1 MTQYTQLPETIH
13 ALVGATPGSVLL
25 ETSRFDAENDR
36 SYLFLDPLRVL
47 SAQTPDEL
55 PTLFAQIESALDA
68 GCFIA
73 GFLSYE
79 SGYSLQGIAGDS
91 AHDLPLGCFGV
102 YREPSVFDHNTGS
115 FSGPPLPAL
124 PQTVSTQQSP
134 AFTEGEIALSLTP
147 EDYRRKIEQIK
158 EQIAAGATY
167 QVNFTDRIRLRT
179 TTSPAD
185 LYLALRRQ
193 QPVAYGAL
201 VNLAGRSI
209 LSFSPELFFRVR
221 DRQITTRP
229 MKGTWPRGL
238 DAAEDA
244 LAALALHHDEK
255 NRSEHIMIVDLLRND
270 LGRICSTGSI
280 RVDGLFSVE
289 HYPTLLQMTSTVSGT
304 LAAGIRWHEIF
315 RSLFPS
321 GSITGAPKISTMR
334 IIRELEDSPRG
345 IYTGAIGFIAPTGDA
360 CFNVAIRTLMLES
373 FHSGSPRMDCP
384 SGNLDCHSER
394 SEESPHF
401 DRSTVTMGVGG
412 GIVYDSDPAA
422 EYAECRLKAAFLTR
436 AQPSFELIETLLW
449 RDGYALLLLHLDRLR
464 LSCEYFDRP
473 FDAAEIE
480 LRLHALAATF
490 APLSRHRVRLTLDQ
504 RGQITLTHAPLAPN
518 AEECRVTL
526 AAERTSST
534 DVFLRHKT
542 THRPLYDRLFAATQ
556 QAGFDEVLFRNQRD
570 EVTEGAISNI
580 FLRIEGRLYTPPLAC
595 GVLPGVFRRHL
606 LEAVPRAEER
616 ILKLADL
623 EAADELYLC
632 NSVRGL
638 RRITHLDSASL

>member
-1 MTQYTQLPETIH
+1 MTQHTPLPETIH
-13 ALVGATPGSVLL
+13 ALVGETPGSVLL
-25 ETSRFDAENDR
+25 ETSRFDAENHR
-36 SYLFLDPLRVL
+36 SYLFLDPLRTL
-47 SAQTPDEL
+47 TAHSPDDL
-55 PTLFAQIESALDA
+55 PNLFAQIEAAIAD
-68 GCFIA
+68 GCFVA

-79 SGYSLQGIAGDS
+79 SGYPLQGIADERER
-91 AHDLPLGCFGV
+91 DLPLGCFGV
-102 YREPSVFDHNTGS
+102 YREPIVFDHNTGL
-115 FSGPPLPAL
+115 FSGPPLPPL
-124 PQTVSTQQSP
+124 PQPHSTQCAP
-134 AFTEGEIALSLTP
+134 AFSEDEIALSLTP
-147 EDYRRKIEQIK
+147 EAYRDKIEQIK

-179 TTSPAD
+179 TASPAD
-185 LYLALRRQ
+185 LYRALRRQ

-280 RVDGLFSVE
+280 RVRDLFSVE
-289 HYPTLLQMTSTVSGT
+289 RYPTLLQMTSTVSGT
-304 LAAGIRWHEIF
+304 LPAGIRWHEIF

-360 CFNVAIRTLMLES
+360 CFNVAIRTLVVDKNS
-373 FHSGSPRMDCP
+373 A
-384 SGNLDCHSER
+384 N
-394 SEESPHF
+394 
-401 DRSTVTMGVGG
+401 MGVGG

-422 EYAECRLKAAFLTR
+422 EFAECRLKAAFLTR
-436 AQPSFELIETLLW
+436 TQPAFDLIETLLW
-449 RDGYALLLLHLDRLR
+449 NDGYTLLPLHLDRLR

-473 FDAAEIE
+473 FDAAEVE
-480 LRLHALAATF
+480 VRLHALAATF
-490 APLSRHRVRLTLDQ
+490 APLSRHRARLTLDP
-504 RGQITLTHAPLAPN
+504 RGQIALTHAPLAPN
-518 AEECRVTL
+518 STECKVTL
-526 AAERTSST
+526 AVERTLST

-542 THRPLYDRLFAATQ
+542 TRRALYDRLFAAAQ
-556 QAGFDEVLFRNQRD
+556 QAGFDEVIFLNQRD

-580 FLRIEGRLYTPPLAC
+580 FVRIDGRLYTPPLAC

-606 LEAVPRAEER
+606 LEALPRAEER
-616 ILKLADL
+616 ILTFADL
-623 EAADELYLC
+623 RAADEIYLC

-638 RRITHLDSASL
+638 RRITHLEPCTLHLEPGSS

>member
-1 MTQYTQLPETIH
+1 MTQYTPLPETIH
-13 ALVGATPGSVLL
+13 ALVDATPGSVLL
-25 ETSRFDAENDR
+25 ETSRFDAENHQ

-47 SAQTPDEL
+47 TAQTPDEL
-55 PTLFAQIESALDA
+55 PGLFTQIESALAD
-68 GCFIA
+68 GCFVA

-79 SGYSLQGIAGDS
+79 SGYSMQGIADEVS
-91 AHDLPLGCFGV
+91 PRDLPLICFGV
-102 YREPSVFDHNTGS
+102 YREPIVFDHNTGS
-115 FSGPPLPAL
+115 FGGPPLPTL

-134 AFTEGEIALSLTP
+134 AFSEDEIALSLSP
-147 EDYRRKIEQIK
+147 EAYRRKIEQIK

-167 QVNFTDRIRLRT
+167 QVNFTDRIHMRSSH
-179 TTSPAD
+179 SPAEF
-185 LYLALRRQ
+185 YVALSRQ

-201 VNLAGRSI
+201 INIAGRSI

-221 DRQITTRP
+221 SREITTRP

-238 DAAEDA
+238 DSAEDA

-270 LGRICSTGSI
+270 LGRICATGSV
-280 RVDGLFSVE
+280 RADGLFRVE
-289 HYPTLLQMTSTVSGT
+289 RYPTLLQMTSTVSGK
-304 LAAGIRWHEIF
+304 LRDGVGWHELF

-345 IYTGAIGFIAPTGDA
+345 IYTGAIGFIAPSGDA
-360 CFNVAIRTLMLES
+360 CFSVAIRTLMMEN
-373 FHSGSPRMDCP
+373 GAA
-384 SGNLDCHSER
+384 
-394 SEESPHF
+394 
-401 DRSTVTMGVGG
+401 TMGVGG

-422 EYAECRLKAAFLTR
+422 EYAECQLKSSFLTH
-436 AQPSFELIETLLW
+436 AQPPFDLIETLLW
-449 RDGYALLLLHLDRLR
+449 SDGYALLPLHLDRLR

-473 FDAAEIE
+473 FDAAEVE
-480 LRLHALAATF
+480 LRLHALTATF

-504 RGQITLTHAPLAPN
+504 RGQITLTSSPLATN
-518 AEECRVTL
+518 AETCRVTI

-542 THRPLYDRLFAATQ
+542 THRPLYDRLFAAAQ
-556 QAGFDEVLFRNQRD
+556 QSGFDEVLFLNQRD

-580 FLRIEGRLYTPPLAC
+580 FVRIEGRLYTPPLAC

-606 LEAVPRAEER
+606 LEAVPNAEER
-616 ILKLADL
+616 VLTLAGL
-623 EAADELYLC
+623 RAADELYLC

-638 RRITHLDSASL
+638 RRITHLKPCASNLEPGSN

>member
-1 MTQYTQLPETIH
+1 MTQPTPLPPSIS
-13 ALVGATPGSVLL
+13 ALAANTPNSVLL
-25 ETSRFDAENDR
+25 ETSRFDADNHC
-36 SYLFLDPLRVL
+36 SYLFLHPLRIL
-47 SAQTPDEL
+47 AAHTPEEI
-55 PTLFAQIESALDA
+55 PTLFHQIEQALA
-68 GCFIA
+68 ENLYLT
-73 GFLSYE
+73 GFLTYE
-79 SGYSLQGIAGDS
+79 SGYSLQGITDDTTQ
-91 AHDLPLGCFGV
+91 HDLPLACFGV
-102 YREPSVFDHNTGS
+102 YREPIVFDHNTGL
-115 FSGPPLPAL
+115 FSGPPMLPL
-124 PQTVSTQQSP
+124 PQPHSTQCEP
-134 AFTEGEIALSLTP
+134 AFSEGEIALSLTP
-147 EDYRRKIEQIK
+147 EDYRCKIEQIK
-158 EQIAAGATY
+158 ERIAAGATY
-167 QVNFTDRIRLRT
+167 QVNFTDRIRLRNNV
-179 TTSPAD
+179 SPAE

-209 LSFSPELFFRVR
+209 LSLSPELFFRVR
-221 DRQITTRP
+221 DHEITTRP

-289 HYPTLLQMTSTVSGT
+289 RYPTLLQMTSTVRGT
-304 LAAGIRWHEIF
+304 LRSGIGWHELF

-334 IIRELEDSPRG
+334 IIRNLEDSPRG

-360 CFNVAIRTLMLES
+360 CFNVAIRTLVVDKNS
-373 FHSGSPRMDCP
+373 A
-384 SGNLDCHSER
+384 
-394 SEESPHF
+394 
-401 DRSTVTMGVGG
+401 TMGVGG

-422 EYAECRLKAAFLTR
+422 EYAECLLKAAFLTR
-436 AQPSFELIETLLW
+436 AQPPFDLIETLLW
-449 RDGYALLLLHLDRLR
+449 SDGYTLLPLHLDRLR

-473 FDAAEIE
+473 FDSAEIE
-480 LRLHALAATF
+480 ARLHALAATF
-490 APLSRHRVRLTLDQ
+490 APLSRHRVRLTLGP
-504 RGQITLTHAPLAPN
+504 RGQIALTSSPLAPSPT
-518 AEECRVTL
+518 ECRVTI
-526 AAERTSST
+526 AHERTTST

-542 THRPLYDRLFAATQ
+542 THRPLYDRLFAAAQ
-556 QAGFDEVLFRNQRD
+556 QSGFDEVLFRNQRD

-580 FLRIEGRLYTPPLAC
+580 FVRIEGRLYTPPLAC

-616 ILKLADL
+616 ILTLADL
-623 EAADELYLC
+623 RAADELFLC

-638 RRITHLDSASL
+638 RRVTHLEPASN

>member
-1 MTQYTQLPETIH
+1 MTQPTPLPPSIS
-13 ALVGATPGSVLL
+13 ALAANTPNSVLL
-25 ETSRFDAENDR
+25 ETSRFDADNHC
-36 SYLFLDPLRVL
+36 SYLFLHPLRIL
-47 SAQTPDEL
+47 AAHTPEEI
-55 PTLFAQIESALDA
+55 PTLFHQIEQALA
-68 GCFIA
+68 ENLYLT
-73 GFLSYE
+73 GFLTYE
-79 SGYSLQGIAGDS
+79 SGYSLQGITDDTTQ
-91 AHDLPLGCFGV
+91 HDLPLACFGV
-102 YREPSVFDHNTGS
+102 YREPIVFDHNTGL
-115 FSGPPLPAL
+115 FSGPPMLPL
-124 PQTVSTQQSP
+124 PQPHSTQCEP
-134 AFTEGEIALSLTP
+134 AFSDDEIALNLAP
-147 EDYRRKIEQIK
+147 EDYRHKIEQIK
-158 EQIAAGATY
+158 EHIAAGATY
-167 QVNFTDRIRLRT
+167 QVNFTDRIRLRNNV
-179 TTSPAD
+179 SPAE

-209 LSFSPELFFRVR
+209 LSLSPELFFRVR
-221 DRQITTRP
+221 DHEITTRP

-289 HYPTLLQMTSTVSGT
+289 RYPTLLQMTSTVRGT
-304 LAAGIRWHEIF
+304 LRSGIGWHELF

-334 IIRELEDSPRG
+334 IIRNLEDSPRG

-360 CFNVAIRTLMLES
+360 CFNVAIRTLVVDKNS
-373 FHSGSPRMDCP
+373 A
-384 SGNLDCHSER
+384 
-394 SEESPHF
+394 
-401 DRSTVTMGVGG
+401 TMGVGG

-422 EYAECRLKAAFLTR
+422 EYAECLLKAAFLTR
-436 AQPSFELIETLLW
+436 AQPPFDLIETLLW
-449 RDGYALLLLHLDRLR
+449 SDGYTLLPLHLDRLR

-473 FDAAEIE
+473 FDSAEIE
-480 LRLHALAATF
+480 ARLHALAATF
-490 APLSRHRVRLTLDQ
+490 APLSRHRVRLTLGP
-504 RGQITLTHAPLAPN
+504 RGQIALTSSPLAPSPT
-518 AEECRVTL
+518 ECRVTI
-526 AAERTSST
+526 AHERTTST

-542 THRPLYDRLFAATQ
+542 THRPLYDRLFAAAQ
-556 QAGFDEVLFRNQRD
+556 QSGFDEVLFRNQRD

-580 FLRIEGRLYTPPLAC
+580 FVRIEGRLYTPPLAC

-616 ILKLADL
+616 ILTLADL
-623 EAADELYLC
+623 RAADELFLC

-638 RRITHLDSASL
+638 RRVTHLEPASN

>member
-1 MTQYTQLPETIH
+1 MTQPTPLPPSIS
-13 ALVGATPGSVLL
+13 ALAANTPNSVLL
-25 ETSRFDAENDR
+25 ETSRFDADNHC
-36 SYLFLDPLRVL
+36 SYLFLHPLRIL
-47 SAQTPDEL
+47 AAHTPEEI
-55 PTLFAQIESALDA
+55 PTLFHQIEQALA
-68 GCFIA
+68 ENLYLT
-73 GFLSYE
+73 GFLTYE
-79 SGYSLQGIAGDS
+79 SGYSLQGITDDTTQ
-91 AHDLPLGCFGV
+91 HDLPLACFGV
-102 YREPSVFDHNTGS
+102 YREPIVFDHNTGL
-115 FSGPPLPAL
+115 FSGPPMLPL
-124 PQTVSTQQSP
+124 PQPHSTQCEP
-134 AFTEGEIALSLTP
+134 AFSDDEIALNLAP
-147 EDYRRKIEQIK
+147 EDYRHKIEQIK
-158 EQIAAGATY
+158 ERIAAGATY
-167 QVNFTDRIRLRT
+167 QVNFTDRIRLRNNV
-179 TTSPAD
+179 SPAE

-209 LSFSPELFFRVR
+209 LSLSPELFFRVR
-221 DRQITTRP
+221 DRKIVTRP

-289 HYPTLLQMTSTVSGT
+289 RYPTLLQMTSTVRGT
-304 LAAGIRWHEIF
+304 LRSGIGWHELF

-334 IIRELEDSPRG
+334 IIRNLEDSPRG

-360 CFNVAIRTLMLES
+360 CFNVAIRTLVVDKNS
-373 FHSGSPRMDCP
+373 A
-384 SGNLDCHSER
+384 
-394 SEESPHF
+394 
-401 DRSTVTMGVGG
+401 TMGVGG

-422 EYAECRLKAAFLTR
+422 EYAECLLKAAFLTR
-436 AQPSFELIETLLW
+436 AQPPFDLIETLLW
-449 RDGYALLLLHLDRLR
+449 SDGYTLLPLHLDRLR

-473 FDAAEIE
+473 FDSAEIE
-480 LRLHALAATF
+480 ARLHALAATF
-490 APLSRHRVRLTLDQ
+490 APLSRHRVRLTLGP
-504 RGQITLTHAPLAPN
+504 RGQIALTSSPLAPSPT
-518 AEECRVTL
+518 ECRVTI
-526 AAERTSST
+526 AHERTTST

-542 THRPLYDRLFAATQ
+542 THRPLYDRLFAAAQ
-556 QAGFDEVLFRNQRD
+556 QSGFDEVLFRNQRD

-580 FLRIEGRLYTPPLAC
+580 FVRIEGRLYTPPLAC

-616 ILKLADL
+616 ILTLADL
-623 EAADELYLC
+623 RAADELFLC

-638 RRITHLDSASL
+638 RRVTHLEPASN

>member
-1 MTQYTQLPETIH
+1 MTQPTPLPPSIS
-13 ALVGATPGSVLL
+13 ALAANTPNSVLL
-25 ETSRFDAENDR
+25 ETSRFDADNHC
-36 SYLFLDPLRVL
+36 SYLFLHPLRIL
-47 SAQTPDEL
+47 AAHTPEEI
-55 PTLFAQIESALDA
+55 PTLFHQIEQALA
-68 GCFIA
+68 ENLYLT
-73 GFLSYE
+73 GFLTYE
-79 SGYSLQGIAGDS
+79 SGYSLQGITDDTTQ
-91 AHDLPLGCFGV
+91 HDLPLACFGV
-102 YREPSVFDHNTGS
+102 YREPIVFDHNTGL
-115 FSGPPLPAL
+115 FSGPPMLPL
-124 PQTVSTQQSP
+124 PQPHSTQCEP
-134 AFTEGEIALSLTP
+134 AFSEGEIALSLPP
-147 EDYRRKIEQIK
+147 EDYRCKIEQIK
-158 EQIAAGATY
+158 ERIAAGATY
-167 QVNFTDRIRLRT
+167 QVNFTDRIRLRNNV
-179 TTSPAD
+179 SPAE

-209 LSFSPELFFRVR
+209 LSLSPELFFRVR
-221 DRQITTRP
+221 DRKIVTRP

-289 HYPTLLQMTSTVSGT
+289 RYPTLLQMTSTVRGT
-304 LAAGIRWHEIF
+304 LRSGIGWHELF

-334 IIRELEDSPRG
+334 IIRNLEDSPRG

-360 CFNVAIRTLMLES
+360 CFNVAIRTLVVDKNS
-373 FHSGSPRMDCP
+373 A
-384 SGNLDCHSER
+384 
-394 SEESPHF
+394 
-401 DRSTVTMGVGG
+401 TMGVGG

-422 EYAECRLKAAFLTR
+422 EYAECLLKAAFLTR
-436 AQPSFELIETLLW
+436 AQPPFDLIETLLW
-449 RDGYALLLLHLDRLR
+449 SDGYTLLPLHLDRLR

-473 FDAAEIE
+473 FDSAEIE
-480 LRLHALAATF
+480 ARLHALAATF
-490 APLSRHRVRLTLDQ
+490 APLSRHRVRLTLGP
-504 RGQITLTHAPLAPN
+504 RGQIALTSSPLAPSPT
-518 AEECRVTL
+518 ECRVTI
-526 AAERTSST
+526 AHERTTST

-542 THRPLYDRLFAATQ
+542 THRPLYDRLFAAAQ
-556 QAGFDEVLFRNQRD
+556 QSGFDEVLFRNQRD

-580 FLRIEGRLYTPPLAC
+580 FVRIEGRLYTPPLAC

-616 ILKLADL
+616 ILTLADL
-623 EAADELYLC
+623 RAADELFLC

-638 RRITHLDSASL
+638 RRVTHLEPASN

>member
-1 MTQYTQLPETIH
+1 MTQPTPLPESVP
-13 ALVGATPGSVLL
+13 ALVGETPGSILL
-25 ETSRFDAENDR
+25 QTSRFDAENHQ

-47 SAQTPDEL
+47 TAHSPDEL
-55 PTLFAQIESALDA
+55 PGLFALIESALGA
-68 GCFIA
+68 GCFVA

-91 AHDLPLGCFGV
+91 PRDLPLGCFGV
-102 YREPSVFDHNTGS
+102 YREPIVFDHNTGS
-115 FSGPPLPAL
+115 FSGPPLPTL

-134 AFTEGEIALSLTP
+134 AFTEGEISLSLTP

-158 EQIAAGATY
+158 AQIAAGATY
-167 QVNFTDRIRLRT
+167 QVNFTDRIHMRSSH
-179 TTSPAD
+179 SPAE

-201 VNLAGRSI
+201 VHLAGRSI

-229 MKGTWPRGL
+229 MKGTWPRGF
-238 DAAEDA
+238 DAAEDT

-270 LGRICSTGSI
+270 LGRICATGSI
-280 RVDGLFSVE
+280 RVDGLFGVE
-289 HYPTLLQMTSTVSGT
+289 RYPTLLQMTSTVSGT
-304 LAAGIRWHEIF
+304 LAAGVGWHELF

-345 IYTGAIGFIAPTGDA
+345 IYTGTIGFIAPSGDA
-360 CFNVAIRTLMLES
+360 CFNVAIRTLVVDKNS
-373 FHSGSPRMDCP
+373 A
-384 SGNLDCHSER
+384 
-394 SEESPHF
+394 
-401 DRSTVTMGVGG
+401 TMGVGG

-422 EYAECRLKAAFLTR
+422 EYAECLLKAAFLTR
-436 AQPSFELIETLLW
+436 SQPPFDLIETILW
-449 RDGYALLLLHLDRLR
+449 SDGYTLLPLHLDRLR

-473 FDAAEIE
+473 FDATEIE
-480 LRLHALAATF
+480 ARLHALAATF
-490 APLSRHRVRLTLDQ
+490 APLSRHRVRLTLGP
-504 RGQITLTHAPLAPN
+504 RGQITLTSSPLAPN
-518 AEECRVTL
+518 SEPASASDACRVTI
-526 AAERTSST
+526 AAERTSSS

-542 THRPLYDRLFAATQ
+542 THRPLYDRLFAAAQ

-570 EVTEGAISNI
+570 QLTEGAISNI
-580 FLRIEGRLYTPPLAC
+580 FVRIKGHLYTPPLAC

-616 ILKLADL
+616 ILTFADL
-623 EAADELYLC
+623 RAADELYLC

-638 RRITHLDSASL
+638 RRITQLDSTASL

>member
-1 MTQYTQLPETIH
+1 MTQYTPLPETIH

-25 ETSRFDAENDR
+25 ETSRPDAENHR
-36 SYLFLDPLRVL
+36 SYLFLGPLRVL
-47 SAQTPDEL
+47 TAHSPDEL
-55 PTLFAQIESALDA
+55 PNLFAQIESALAA
-68 GCFIA
+68 GCFVT

-79 SGYSLQGIAGDS
+79 SGYWLQGIAGET
-91 AHDLPLGCFGV
+91 ARDLPLGCFGV
-102 YREPSVFDHNTGS
+102 YCGPIVFDHNTGS
-115 FSGPPLPAL
+115 FSGPPLPPLPPL

-185 LYLALRRQ
+185 LYLALSRR

-201 VNLAGRSI
+201 MHLAGRSI

-229 MKGTWPRGL
+229 MKGTWPRSL

-255 NRSEHIMIVDLLRND
+255 NRSEHIMIVNLLRND
-270 LGRICSTGSI
+270 LGRICATGSI
-280 RVDGLFSVE
+280 RVDGLFRVE

-304 LAAGIRWHEIF
+304 LRPGAGWHRIF

-334 IIRELEDSPRG
+334 IIREMEDAPRG
-345 IYTGAIGFIAPTGDA
+345 IYTGAIGFIAPSGDA
-360 CFNVAIRTLMLES
+360 CFNVAIRTLLLEN
-373 FHSGSPRMDCP
+373 GAA
-384 SGNLDCHSER
+384 
-394 SEESPHF
+394 
-401 DRSTVTMGVGG
+401 TMGVGG

-436 AQPSFELIETLLW
+436 SQPAFDLIETLLW
-449 RDGYALLLLHLDRLR
+449 RDGYTLLPLHLDRLR
-464 LSCEYFDRP
+464 LSCEYFDRAY
-473 FDAAEIE
+473 DAAEIE
-480 LRLHALAATF
+480 SRLHTLAATF
-490 APLSRHRVRLTLDQ
+490 APLSRHRVRLTLDP
-504 RGQITLTHAPLAPN
+504 RGQIALTSAPIPPN
-518 AEECRVTL
+518 PTECRVTI
-526 AAERTSST
+526 ARERTSST

-542 THRPLYDRLFAATQ
+542 THRPLYDRLFAAAER
-556 QAGFDEVLFRNQRD
+556 AGFDDVLFLNQRD
-570 EVTEGAISNI
+570 EITEGAISNI
-580 FLRIEGRLYTPPLAC
+580 FVRIEGRLYTPPLAC

-616 ILKLADL
+616 ILTLADL
-623 EAADELYLC
+623 RAAGELYLC

-638 RRITHLDSASL
+638 RKAVISCEL

>member
-1 MTQYTQLPETIH
+1 MTQPTPLPPSIS
-13 ALVGATPGSVLL
+13 ALAANTPNSVLL
-25 ETSRFDAENDR
+25 ETSRFDADNHC
-36 SYLFLDPLRVL
+36 SYLFLHPLRIL
-47 SAQTPDEL
+47 AAHTPEEI
-55 PTLFAQIESALDA
+55 PTLFHQIEQALA
-68 GCFIA
+68 ENLYLT
-73 GFLSYE
+73 GFLTYE
-79 SGYSLQGIAGDS
+79 SGYSLQGITDDTTQ
-91 AHDLPLGCFGV
+91 HDLPLACFGV
-102 YREPSVFDHNTGS
+102 YREPIVFDHNTGL
-115 FSGPPLPAL
+115 FSGPPMLPL
-124 PQTVSTQQSP
+124 PQPHSTQCEP
-134 AFTEGEIALSLTP
+134 AFSEGEIALNLAP
-147 EDYRRKIEQIK
+147 EDYRHKIEQIK
-158 EQIAAGATY
+158 ERIAAGATY

-179 TTSPAD
+179 DVSPAE

-209 LSFSPELFFRVR
+209 LSLSPELFFRVR
-221 DRQITTRP
+221 DRKIVTRP

-289 HYPTLLQMTSTVSGT
+289 RYPTLLQMTSTVRGT
-304 LAAGIRWHEIF
+304 LRSGIGWHELF

-334 IIRELEDSPRG
+334 IIRNLEDSPRG

-360 CFNVAIRTLMLES
+360 CFNVAIRTLVVDKNS
-373 FHSGSPRMDCP
+373 A
-384 SGNLDCHSER
+384 
-394 SEESPHF
+394 
-401 DRSTVTMGVGG
+401 TMGVGG

-422 EYAECRLKAAFLTR
+422 EYAECLLKAAFLTR
-436 AQPSFELIETLLW
+436 AQPPFDLIETLLW
-449 RDGYALLLLHLDRLR
+449 SDGYTLLPLHLDRLR

-473 FDAAEIE
+473 FDSAEIE
-480 LRLHALAATF
+480 ARLHALAATF
-490 APLSRHRVRLTLDQ
+490 APLSRHRVRLTLGP
-504 RGQITLTHAPLAPN
+504 RGQIALTSSPLAPSPT
-518 AEECRVTL
+518 ECRVTI
-526 AAERTSST
+526 AHERTTST

-542 THRPLYDRLFAATQ
+542 THRPLYDRLFAAAQ
-556 QAGFDEVLFRNQRD
+556 QSGFDEVLFRNQRD

-580 FLRIEGRLYTPPLAC
+580 FVRIEGRLYTPPLAC

-616 ILKLADL
+616 ILTLADL
-623 EAADELYLC
+623 RAADELFLC

-638 RRITHLDSASL
+638 RRVTHLEPASN

>member
-1 MTQYTQLPETIH
+1 MTLPTPLPETVP

-25 ETSRFDAENDR
+25 ETSRFDAENYR

-47 SAQTPDEL
+47 TAQTPDEL
-55 PTLFAQIESALDA
+55 PGFFRQIEEALTE
-68 GCFIA
+68 GRTVA

-79 SGYSLQGIAGDS
+79 SGYWLQGIADERES
-91 AHDLPLGCFGV
+91 DLPLGCFGV
-102 YREPSVFDHNTGS
+102 YREPIVFDHNTGL

-124 PQTVSTQQSP
+124 PTQQAAQCAPVFS
-134 AFTEGEIALSLTP
+134 EDEIALSMAP
-147 EDYRRKIEQIK
+147 EDYQRKIAQIK

-167 QVNFTDRIRLRT
+167 QVNFTDRIRLRNNA
-179 TTSPAD
+179 SPAD
-185 LYLALRRQ
+185 LYRALRRQ

-221 DRQITTRP
+221 DREIATRP

-238 DAAEDA
+238 DVAEDA

-289 HYPTLLQMTSTVSGT
+289 RYPTLLQMTSTVRGT
-304 LAAGIRWHEIF
+304 LRSGIGWHEIF

-334 IIRELEDSPRG
+334 IIRELEDAPRG
-345 IYTGAIGFIAPTGDA
+345 IYTGAIGFIAPSGDA
-360 CFNVAIRTLMLES
+360 CFNVAIRTLTMEN
-373 FHSGSPRMDCP
+373 GA
-384 SGNLDCHSER
+384 
-394 SEESPHF
+394 
-401 DRSTVTMGVGG
+401 VTMGVGG

-422 EYAECRLKAAFLTR
+422 EYAECLLKAAFLTR
-436 AQPSFELIETLLW
+436 SQPPFDLIETLLW
-449 RDGYALLLLHLDRLR
+449 RDGYALLPLHLDRLR

-473 FDAAEIE
+473 FDSAEIE
-480 LRLHALAATF
+480 VRLHALAATF
-490 APLSRHRVRLTLDQ
+490 APLSRHRVRLTLDP
-504 RGQITLTHAPLAPN
+504 REQIALTSSPLAPN
-518 AEECRVTL
+518 AETCRVTL
-526 AAERTSST
+526 AAERTTST

-542 THRPLYDRLFAATQ
+542 THRPLYDRLFAAAER
-556 QAGFDEVLFRNQRD
+556 AGFDEVLFFNQRD

-580 FLRIEGRLYTPPLAC
+580 FVRIEGRLCTPPQAC
-595 GVLPGVFRRHL
+595 GVLPGVFRHHL

-616 ILKLADL
+616 ILTLADL
-623 EAADELYLC
+623 RAADELYLC

-638 RRITHLDSASL
+638 RRITHLEPCTSNLEPGSSILSH

>member
-1 MTQYTQLPETIH
+1 MAQPTPLPESVP
-13 ALVGATPGSVLL
+13 ALVCETPGSVLL
-25 ETSRFDAENDR
+25 QTSRFDAKNYR
-36 SYLFLDPLRVL
+36 SYFFLDPLRVL
-47 SAQTPDEL
+47 TAQTPDEL
-55 PTLFAQIESALDA
+55 PTLFAKIESALAD
-68 GCFIA
+68 GCTVA

-79 SGYSLQGIAGDS
+79 SGYAMQGIAGETAGDQ
-91 AHDLPLGCFGV
+91 PLGCFGV

-115 FSGPPLPAL
+115 FSGPPLPSL
-124 PQTVSTQQSP
+124 PPQQAAQRTP
-134 AFTEGEIALSLTP
+134 AFSVDEIALSLTP

-167 QVNFTDRIRLRT
+167 QVNFTDRIRIRT
-179 TTSPAD
+179 GASPAE
-185 LYLALRRQ
+185 LYLALSRQ

-221 DRQITTRP
+221 DRQITKRP

-244 LAALALHHDEK
+244 IAALALHHDEK

-280 RVDGLFSVE
+280 RVDGLFRVE
-289 HYPTLLQMTSTVSGT
+289 RYPTLLQMTSTVSGT
-304 LAAGIRWHEIF
+304 LRDDAGWHEIF

-345 IYTGAIGFIAPTGDA
+345 IYTGAIGFIAPSGDA
-360 CFNVAIRTLMLES
+360 CFNVAIRTLVVDKDS
-373 FHSGSPRMDCP
+373 A
-384 SGNLDCHSER
+384 
-394 SEESPHF
+394 
-401 DRSTVTMGVGG
+401 TMGVGG

-436 AQPSFELIETLLW
+436 AQPAFDLIETLLW
-449 RDGYALLLLHLDRLR
+449 SDGYTLLPLHLDRLR
-464 LSCEYFDRP
+464 LSCDYFDRP
-473 FDAAEIE
+473 FDAAEFE
-480 LRLHALAATF
+480 ARLYALAATF
-490 APLSRHRVRLTLDQ
+490 APLSRHRVRLTLDP
-504 RGQITLTHAPLAPN
+504 RGQIALTSSPLAPN
-518 AEECRVTL
+518 SAPAAASDACRVTI

-542 THRPLYDRLFAATQ
+542 THRPLYDRLFAAAER
-556 QAGFDEVLFRNQRD
+556 AGFDEVLFLNQRD

-580 FLRIEGRLYTPPLAC
+580 FVRIEGRLFTPPLAC

-623 EAADELYLC
+623 EAAGELYLC

-638 RRITHLDSASL
+638 RRITHLEPIAFSQLL

>member
-1 MTQYTQLPETIH
+1 MTQPTPLPPSIS
-13 ALVGATPGSVLL
+13 ALAANTPNSVLL
-25 ETSRFDAENDR
+25 ETSRFDADNHC
-36 SYLFLDPLRVL
+36 SYLFLHPLRIL
-47 SAQTPDEL
+47 AAHTPEEI
-55 PTLFAQIESALDA
+55 PTLFHQIEQALA
-68 GCFIA
+68 ENLYLT
-73 GFLSYE
+73 GFLTYE
-79 SGYSLQGIAGDS
+79 SGYSLQGITDDTTQ
-91 AHDLPLGCFGV
+91 HDLPLACFGV
-102 YREPSVFDHNTGS
+102 YREPIVFDHNTGL
-115 FSGPPLPAL
+115 FSGPPMLPL
-124 PQTVSTQQSP
+124 PQPHSTQCEP
-134 AFTEGEIALSLTP
+134 AFSEGEIALSLTP
-147 EDYRRKIEQIK
+147 EDYRCKIEQIK
-158 EQIAAGATY
+158 ERIAAGATY

-179 TTSPAD
+179 DVSPAE

-209 LSFSPELFFRVR
+209 LSLSPELFFRVR
-221 DRQITTRP
+221 DHEITTRP

-289 HYPTLLQMTSTVSGT
+289 RYPTLLQMTSTVRGT
-304 LAAGIRWHEIF
+304 LRSGIGWHELF

-334 IIRELEDSPRG
+334 IIRNLEDSPRG

-360 CFNVAIRTLMLES
+360 CFNVAIRTLVVDKNS
-373 FHSGSPRMDCP
+373 A
-384 SGNLDCHSER
+384 
-394 SEESPHF
+394 
-401 DRSTVTMGVGG
+401 TMGVGG

-422 EYAECRLKAAFLTR
+422 EYAECLLKAAFLTR
-436 AQPSFELIETLLW
+436 AQPPFDLIETLLW
-449 RDGYALLLLHLDRLR
+449 SDGYTLLPLHLDRLR

-473 FDAAEIE
+473 FDSAEIE
-480 LRLHALAATF
+480 ARLHALAATF
-490 APLSRHRVRLTLDQ
+490 APLSRHRVRLTLGP
-504 RGQITLTHAPLAPN
+504 RGQIALTSSPLAPSPT
-518 AEECRVTL
+518 ECRVTI
-526 AAERTSST
+526 AHERTTST

-542 THRPLYDRLFAATQ
+542 THRPLYDRLFAAAQ
-556 QAGFDEVLFRNQRD
+556 QSGFDEVLFRNQRD

-580 FLRIEGRLYTPPLAC
+580 FVRIEGRLYTPPLAC

-616 ILKLADL
+616 ILTLADL
-623 EAADELYLC
+623 RAADELFLC

-638 RRITHLDSASL
+638 RRVTHLEPASN

>member
-1 MTQYTQLPETIH
+1 MTQPTPLPETVP
-13 ALVGATPGSVLL
+13 ALVDETPGSVLL
-25 ETSRFDAENDR
+25 ETSRFDTENYR

-47 SAQTPDEL
+47 TAHSPDEL
-55 PTLFAQIESALDA
+55 PNLFAQIESALAA
-68 GCFIA
+68 GHFVA

-79 SGYSLQGIAGDS
+79 SGYSLQGIADDS
-91 AHDLPLGCFGV
+91 PRDLPLGCFGV
-102 YREPSVFDHNTGS
+102 YREPIVFDHNTGS
-115 FSGPPLPAL
+115 FRGPTLPTLL
-124 PQTVSTQQSP
+124 PRQAAQRAP
-134 AFTEGEIALSLTP
+134 AFSVDEIALSLAP

-158 EQIAAGATY
+158 EQIASGATY
-167 QVNFTDRIRLRT
+167 QVNFTGRIHLRT
-179 TTSPAD
+179 DATPAE
-185 LYLALRRQ
+185 LYSALRRR

-221 DRQITTRP
+221 DREIATRP

-280 RVDGLFSVE
+280 RVDGLFRVE
-289 HYPTLLQMTSTVSGT
+289 RYPTLLQMTSTITGT
-304 LAAGIRWHEIF
+304 LRAGVGWHEIF

-360 CFNVAIRTLMLES
+360 CFNVAIRTLMMES
-373 FHSGSPRMDCP
+373 GAAS
-384 SGNLDCHSER
+384 
-394 SEESPHF
+394 
-401 DRSTVTMGVGG
+401 MGVGG

-422 EYAECRLKAAFLTR
+422 EYAECLLKAAFLTR
-436 AQPSFELIETLLW
+436 SQPPFDLIETLLW
-449 RDGYALLLLHLDRLR
+449 RDGYALLPLHLDRLR

-473 FDAAEIE
+473 FDSTEIE
-480 LRLHALAATF
+480 ARLHALAATF
-490 APLSRHRVRLTLDQ
+490 EPLSRHRVRLTLDP
-504 RGQITLTHAPLAPN
+504 RGQIALTSSPLAPN
-518 AEECRVTL
+518 ADECRVTL
-526 AAERTSST
+526 SAERTLST

-542 THRPLYDRLFAATQ
+542 THRPLYDRLFAAAQ
-556 QAGFDEVLFRNQRD
+556 AAGFDEVLFRNQCD

-580 FLRIEGRLYTPPLAC
+580 FVRIEGRLYTPPLAC

-623 EAADELYLC
+623 RTADELFLC

-638 RRITHLDSASL
+638 RKAVVSW

>member
-1 MTQYTQLPETIH
+1 MTQPTPLPPSIS
-13 ALVGATPGSVLL
+13 ALAANTPNSVLL
-25 ETSRFDAENDR
+25 ETSRFDADNHC
-36 SYLFLDPLRVL
+36 SYLFLHPLRIL
-47 SAQTPDEL
+47 AAHTPEEI
-55 PTLFAQIESALDA
+55 PTLFHQIEQALA
-68 GCFIA
+68 ENLYLT
-73 GFLSYE
+73 GFLTYE
-79 SGYSLQGIAGDS
+79 SGYSLQGITDDTTQ
-91 AHDLPLGCFGV
+91 HDLPLACFGV
-102 YREPSVFDHNTGS
+102 YREPIVFDHNTGL
-115 FSGPPLPAL
+115 FSGPPMLPL
-124 PQTVSTQQSP
+124 PQPHSTQCEP
-134 AFTEGEIALSLTP
+134 AFSDDEIALNLAP
-147 EDYRRKIEQIK
+147 EDYRHKIEQIK
-158 EQIAAGATY
+158 ERIAAGATY

-179 TTSPAD
+179 DVSPAE

-209 LSFSPELFFRVR
+209 LSLSPELFFRVR
-221 DRQITTRP
+221 DHEITTRP

-289 HYPTLLQMTSTVSGT
+289 RYPTLLQMTSTVRGT
-304 LAAGIRWHEIF
+304 LRSGIGWHELF

-334 IIRELEDSPRG
+334 IIRNLEDSPRG

-360 CFNVAIRTLMLES
+360 CFNVAIRTLVVDKNS
-373 FHSGSPRMDCP
+373 A
-384 SGNLDCHSER
+384 
-394 SEESPHF
+394 
-401 DRSTVTMGVGG
+401 TMGVGG

-422 EYAECRLKAAFLTR
+422 EYAECLLKAAFLTR
-436 AQPSFELIETLLW
+436 AQPPFDLIETLLW
-449 RDGYALLLLHLDRLR
+449 SDGYTLLPLHLDRLR

-473 FDAAEIE
+473 FDSAEIE
-480 LRLHALAATF
+480 ARLHALAATF
-490 APLSRHRVRLTLDQ
+490 APLSRHRVRLTLGP
-504 RGQITLTHAPLAPN
+504 RGQIALTSSPLAPSPT
-518 AEECRVTL
+518 ECRVTI
-526 AAERTSST
+526 AHERTTST

-542 THRPLYDRLFAATQ
+542 THRPLYDRLFAAAQ
-556 QAGFDEVLFRNQRD
+556 QSGFDEVLFRNQRD

-580 FLRIEGRLYTPPLAC
+580 FVRIEGRLYTPPLAC

-616 ILKLADL
+616 ILTLADL
-623 EAADELYLC
+623 RAADELFLC

-638 RRITHLDSASL
+638 RRVTHLEPASN

>member
-1 MTQYTQLPETIH
+1 MTQPTPLPPSIS
-13 ALVGATPGSVLL
+13 ALAANTPNSVLL
-25 ETSRFDAENDR
+25 ETSRFDADNHC
-36 SYLFLDPLRVL
+36 SYLFLHPLRIL
-47 SAQTPDEL
+47 AAHTPEEI
-55 PTLFAQIESALDA
+55 PTLFHQIEQALA
-68 GCFIA
+68 ENLYLT
-73 GFLSYE
+73 GFLTYE
-79 SGYSLQGIAGDS
+79 SGYSLQGITDDTTQ
-91 AHDLPLGCFGV
+91 HDLPLACFGV
-102 YREPSVFDHNTGS
+102 YREPIVFDHNTGL
-115 FSGPPLPAL
+115 FSGPPMLPL
-124 PQTVSTQQSP
+124 PQPHSTQCEP
-134 AFTEGEIALSLTP
+134 AFSEGEIALSLTP
-147 EDYRRKIEQIK
+147 EDYRCKIEQIK
-158 EQIAAGATY
+158 ERIAAGATY

-179 TTSPAD
+179 DVSPAE

-209 LSFSPELFFRVR
+209 LSLSPELFFRVR
-221 DRQITTRP
+221 DRKIVTRP

-289 HYPTLLQMTSTVSGT
+289 RYPTLLQMTSTVRGT
-304 LAAGIRWHEIF
+304 LRSGIGWHELF

-334 IIRELEDSPRG
+334 IIRNLEDSPRG

-360 CFNVAIRTLMLES
+360 CFNVAIRTLVVDKNS
-373 FHSGSPRMDCP
+373 A
-384 SGNLDCHSER
+384 
-394 SEESPHF
+394 
-401 DRSTVTMGVGG
+401 TMGVGG

-422 EYAECRLKAAFLTR
+422 EYAECLLKAAFLTR
-436 AQPSFELIETLLW
+436 AQPPFDLIETLLW
-449 RDGYALLLLHLDRLR
+449 SDGYTLLPLHLDRLR

-473 FDAAEIE
+473 FDSAEIE
-480 LRLHALAATF
+480 ARLHALAATF
-490 APLSRHRVRLTLDQ
+490 APLSRHRVRLTLGP
-504 RGQITLTHAPLAPN
+504 RGQIALTSSPLAPSPT
-518 AEECRVTL
+518 ECRVTI
-526 AAERTSST
+526 AHERTTST

-542 THRPLYDRLFAATQ
+542 THRPLYDRLFAAAQ
-556 QAGFDEVLFRNQRD
+556 QSGFDEVLFRNQRD

-580 FLRIEGRLYTPPLAC
+580 FVRIEGRLYTPPLAC

-616 ILKLADL
+616 ILTLADL
-623 EAADELYLC
+623 RAADELFLC

-638 RRITHLDSASL
+638 RRVTHLEPASN

>member
-1 MTQYTQLPETIH
+1 MTQYTPLPETVP

-25 ETSRFDAENDR
+25 ETSRFDAENYR

-47 SAQTPDEL
+47 TAQTPDEL
-55 PTLFAQIESALDA
+55 PTLFAQIESALAA

-79 SGYSLQGIAGDS
+79 CGYALQGIAGDS
-91 AHDLPLGCFGV
+91 PRDLPLGCFGV

-115 FSGPPLPAL
+115 FGGPPLPTL

-134 AFTEGEIALSLTP
+134 AFSEDEIALSLTP
-147 EDYRRKIEQIK
+147 GDYRRKIEQIK

-167 QVNFTDRIRLRT
+167 QVNFTDRIHMRSSR
-179 TTSPAD
+179 SPVD
-185 LYLALRRQ
+185 LYRALSRR

-221 DRQITTRP
+221 DRQIATRP

-289 HYPTLLQMTSTVSGT
+289 RYPTLLQMTSTVSGT
-304 LAAGIRWHEIF
+304 LPAGVGWHDIF

-360 CFNVAIRTLMLES
+360 CFNVAIRTLMLEN
-373 FHSGSPRMDCP
+373 GAA
-384 SGNLDCHSER
+384 
-394 SEESPHF
+394 
-401 DRSTVTMGVGG
+401 TMGVGG

-422 EYAECRLKAAFLTR
+422 EYAECLLKAAFLTR

-449 RDGYALLLLHLDRLR
+449 RDGYALLPLHLDRLR

-480 LRLHALAATF
+480 VRLHALAATF
-490 APLSRHRVRLTLDQ
+490 APLSRHRVRLTLDP
-504 RGQITLTHAPLAPN
+504 RGQIALTHAPLAAN

-542 THRPLYDRLFAATQ
+542 THRPLYDRLFAAAQ
-556 QAGFDEVLFRNQRD
+556 QAGFDEVLFCNQRD

-580 FLRIEGRLYTPPLAC
+580 FVRIEGRLYTPPLAC

-638 RRITHLDSASL
+638 RRITHLEPCASNLEPASS